1 MQTQDSYFIR
11 LGEAL
16 GVDIRPGEDGAC
28 YVTVNDAM
36 PVAVRANE
44 EAQRM
49 EVTAAVADELP
60 EGITYSDM
68 LDLLDVAIGPLFGA
82 PGIGR
87 EPESGAVILYALLPF
102 ATTSPS
108 DFAEATMQFI
118 ELASAF
124 SGRLAAIAR
133 ES

>member
-1 MQTQDSYFIR
+1 
-11 LGEAL
+11 
-16 GVDIRPGEDGAC
+16 
-28 YVTVNDAM
+28 
-36 PVAVRANE
+36 
-44 EAQRM
+44 M

-68 LDLLDVAIGPLFGA
+68 LDLLDVAIGPLFDA

-87 EPESGAVILYALLPF
+87 EPESGAVILYAMMPF
-102 ATTSPS
+102 ATATPA
-108 DFAEATMQFI
+108 DFAEAVQQFI